1 MGLRNPVCSSY
12 PQRDTNRSFHAILSA
27 TMRRTG
33 IPSVLNTS
41 FNIHKERMVCSPSD
55 TVQTFLAGDL
65 DALALEDLPATRT

>member
-1 MGLRNPVCSSY
+1 
-12 PQRDTNRSFHAILSA
+12 
-27 TMRRTG
+27 MRRTG